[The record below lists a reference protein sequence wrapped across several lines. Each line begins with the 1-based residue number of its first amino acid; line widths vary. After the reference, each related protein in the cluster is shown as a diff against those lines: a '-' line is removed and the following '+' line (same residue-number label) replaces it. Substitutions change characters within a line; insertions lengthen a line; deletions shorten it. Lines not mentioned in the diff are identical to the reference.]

1 MKVIR
6 RGEGCVLAKPCPVL
20 FGNNNNIAIKE
31 MGFLSNLFKSSGKD
45 ELKEKVQNGAL
56 LLDVRT
62 KEEYRAGRAPGS
74 INIPLDDLTEET
86 DRLEQ
91 GVPVVVVC
99 ASGARSAYAENFLK
113 SKGFEAYNGGSW
125 LSFMNLAKK

>member
-1 MKVIR
+1 
-6 RGEGCVLAKPCPVL
+6 
-20 FGNNNNIAIKE
+20 
-31 MGFLSNLFKSSGKD
+31 MGILSSLFKSSKKD

-74 INIPLDDLTEET
+74 INIPLDDLAAETE
-86 DRLEQ
+86 RLEQ

-99 ASGARSAYAENFLK
+99 ASGARSEYAASFLK
-113 SKGFEAYNGGSW
+113 SKGFEAHNGGSW

>member
-1 MKVIR
+1 
-6 RGEGCVLAKPCPVL
+6 
-20 FGNNNNIAIKE
+20 
-31 MGFLSNLFKSSGKD
+31 MGILSSLFKSSKKD

-74 INIPLDDLTEET
+74 INIPLDDLTEEA

-99 ASGARSAYAENFLK
+99 VSGARSGYAVNFLK

-125 LSFMNLAKK
+125 LSFMNTVKK